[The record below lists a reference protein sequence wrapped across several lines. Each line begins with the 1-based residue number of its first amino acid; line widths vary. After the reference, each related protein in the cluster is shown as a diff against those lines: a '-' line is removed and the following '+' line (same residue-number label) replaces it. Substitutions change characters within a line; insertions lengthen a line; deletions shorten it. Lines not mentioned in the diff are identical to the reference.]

1 MSFADLKAK
10 ANDMS
15 SLVGAAQSTTEKK
28 SYGDDRMWKPTV
40 DKAGNGYAVIRFL
53 PTVEGDDLPW
63 AKYWDHFFQG
73 PTGQWY
79 VEKSLT
85 TIGKDD
91 PVSEM
96 NSKLWN
102 TGIEADKDMAR
113 RRKRR
118 LHYVSN
124 IYVVSDPESPENEGK
139 VFLYTYG
146 AKIFEK
152 IMDSMQPKY
161 EDETPINPFDLWKGA
176 NFKMKIAQVAGFR
189 NYDRSEFGSAEAL
202 NADDSVLEGIYNQ
215 QFALKEFT
223 DPNSFKSYSELNL
236 KLTRVL
242 GEEVKMGE
250 NIRTEIDYVDESMKD
265 NPPFNAGPTVSDPV
279 AVAADPV
286 QRAEAED
293 DTMSYFA
300 KLAAEA

>member
-15 SLVGAAQSTTEKK
+15 ALVGAAGTSTTEKK

-53 PTVEGDDLPW
+53 PAVEGDDLPW

-102 TGIEADKDMAR
+102 TGIEADKDTAR
-113 RRKRR
+113 KRKRR

-124 IYVVSDPESPENEGK
+124 IYVVSDPENPENEGK

-152 IMDSMQPKY
+152 IMDSMQPKFQ
-161 EDETPINPFDLWKGA
+161 DESPVNPFDMWKGA
-176 NFKMKIAQVAGFR
+176 NFKMKIANVAGYR
-189 NYDRSEFGSAEAL
+189 NYDRSEFANAEAL

-215 QFALKEFT
+215 QHSLNEFT
-223 DPNSFKSYSELNL
+223 DPSSFKSYSELNL

-242 GEEVKMGE
+242 GEEVKAVE
-250 NIRTEIDYVDESMKD
+250 DDA
-265 NPPFNAGPTVSDPV
+265 PFNDAPAMSDPV
-279 AVAADPV
+279 ATAADPIA
-286 QRAEAED
+286 RADSDND

>member
-15 SLVGAAQSTTEKK
+15 TLVGAAGSTEKK

-53 PTVEGDDLPW
+53 PAVEGDDLPW

-85 TIGKDD
+85 TIQKDD
-91 PVSEM
+91 PVSQM

-102 TGIEADKDMAR
+102 TGIEADKDLAR
-113 RRKRR
+113 KRKRR

-124 IYVVSDPESPENEGK
+124 IYVVADPENPENEGK
-139 VFLYTYG
+139 VFLYGYG

-152 IMDSMQPKY
+152 IMDSMQPKFQ
-161 EDETPINPFDLWKGA
+161 DETPVNPFDLWKGA
-176 NFKMKIAQVAGFR
+176 NFKMKIANVAGYR
-189 NYDRSEFGSAEAL
+189 NYDRSEFANAEAL
-202 NADDSVLEGIYNQ
+202 NADDSVLEGIYNKQ
-215 QFALKEFT
+215 YALSEFT
-223 DPNSFKSYSELNL
+223 DPTSFKSYSELNL

-242 GEEVKMGE
+242 GEEVKT
-250 NIRTEIDYVDESMKD
+250 NRTEIDYVDEDIKNES
-265 NPPFNAGPTVSDPV
+265 PFNDSPNDVKDPV
-279 AVAADPV
+279 ATAADPV
-286 QRAEAED
+286 ARADSDND

>member
-1 MSFADLKAK
+1 MGFADMKAK
-10 ANDMS
+10 AMNMD
-15 SLVGAAQSTTEKK
+15 SLVSAAEQAGGKKK

-53 PTVEGDDLPW
+53 PPVEGDDLPW

-85 TIGKDD
+85 TLGKDD

-96 NSKLWN
+96 NSALWN
-102 TGIEADKDMAR
+102 TGIEADKDTAR
-113 RRKRR
+113 KRKRR
-118 LHYVSN
+118 LHYTSN
-124 IYVVSDPESPENEGK
+124 ILVVSDPENPENNGK
-139 VFLYTYG
+139 VFLYEYG

-152 IMDSMQPKY
+152 LMDAMQPKFA
-161 EDETPINPFDLWKGA
+161 DETPLNPFDMWKGV
-176 NFKMKIAQVAGFR
+176 NFKIKIAQVAGFR
-189 NYDRSEFGSAEAL
+189 NYDRSEFGPVEQL
-202 NADDSVLEGIYNQ
+202 ADDDKLEAIYNQ
-215 QFALKEFT
+215 EYSLKEFT
-223 DPNSFKSYSELNL
+223 DPSTFKSYDELKL

-242 GEEVKMGE
+242 GEDGAVTTSAEQ
-250 NIRTEIDYVDESMKD
+250 VDLDEKVES
-265 NPPFNAGPTVSDPV
+265 PFV
-279 AVAADPV
+279 ADTPEVAAPDNSS
-286 QRAEAED
+286 D

>member
-15 SLVGAAQSTTEKK
+15 ALVGAAGTGTEKK

-85 TIGKDD
+85 TIQKDD

-124 IYVVSDPESPENEGK
+124 IYIVSDPESPENNGK
-139 VFLYTYG
+139 TFLYTYG

-161 EDETPINPFDLWKGA
+161 EDETPINPFDMWKGA
-176 NFKMKIAQVAGFR
+176 HFKMKIANVAGYR
-189 NYDRSEFGSAEAL
+189 NYDRSEFGTAEPL
-202 NADDSVLEGIYNQ
+202 NADDSVMEGIYNQ
-215 QFALKEFT
+215 QHSLKEFT
-223 DPNSFKSYSELNL
+223 EATSFKSYSELNL

-242 GEEVKMGE
+242 GEEVKSM
-250 NIRTEIDYVDESMKD
+250 NRTEIDYVDED
-265 NPPFNAGPTVSDPV
+265 ITNETRQDPV

-286 QRAEAED
+286 ARADSDND

>member
-15 SLVGAAQSTTEKK
+15 ALVGAAGTSTTEKK

-53 PTVEGDDLPW
+53 PAVEGDDLPW

-102 TGIEADKDMAR
+102 TGIEADKDLAR
-113 RRKRR
+113 KRKRR

-124 IYVVSDPESPENEGK
+124 IYVVSDPENPENEGK

-152 IMDSMQPKY
+152 IMDSMQPKFQ
-161 EDETPINPFDLWKGA
+161 DESPVNPFDMWKGA
-176 NFKMKIAQVAGFR
+176 NFKMKIANVAGYR
-189 NYDRSEFGSAEAL
+189 NYDRSEFANAEAL

-215 QFALKEFT
+215 QHSLNEFT
-223 DPNSFKSYSELNL
+223 DPSSFKSYSELNL

-242 GEEVKMGE
+242 GEEVKAVE
-250 NIRTEIDYVDESMKD
+250 DDA
-265 NPPFNAGPTVSDPV
+265 PFNDAPAMSDPV
-279 AVAADPV
+279 AVAADPIA
-286 QRAEAED
+286 RADSDND

>member
-15 SLVGAAQSTTEKK
+15 ALVGAAESTTEKK
-28 SYGDDRMWKPTV
+28 SYVDERMWKPTV
-40 DKAGNGYAVIRFL
+40 DKAGNGYAIIRFL
-53 PTVEGDDLPW
+53 PAVEGDDLPW

-102 TGIEADKDMAR
+102 TGIESDKDIAR
-113 RRKRR
+113 KRKRR

-124 IYVVSDPESPENEGK
+124 IYVVSDPESPENNGK
-139 VFLYTYG
+139 TFLYTYG

-152 IMDSMQPKY
+152 IMNSMQPQY
-161 EDETPINPFDLWKGA
+161 EDETAVNPFDLWKGA

-189 NYDRSEFGSAEAL
+189 NYDRSEFGKAEAL
-202 NADDSVLEGIYNQ
+202 HTDDAVLEDIYNKQ
-215 QFALKEFT
+215 HSLTEFT
-223 DPNSFKSYSELNL
+223 DVDTFKSYSELNL

-242 GEEVKMGE
+242 GEDIKMSVPE
-250 NIRTEIDYVDESMKD
+250 DDS
-265 NPPFNAGPTVSDPV
+265 PFNDEPIVSDPV

>member
-10 ANDMS
+10 ASDMS
-15 SLVGAAQSTTEKK
+15 SLVGAASSATTKK
-28 SYGDDRMWKPTV
+28 SFGDDRMWKPTV

-102 TGIEADKDMAR
+102 TGIEADKDTAR
-113 RRKRR
+113 KRKRR

-124 IYVVSDPESPENEGK
+124 IYVVSDPENRENEGK
-139 VFLYTYG
+139 VMLYTYG

-161 EDETPINPFDLWKGA
+161 EDESPVNPFDMWKGA
-176 NFKMKIAQVAGFR
+176 NFKMKISNVAGYR
-189 NYDRSEFGSAEAL
+189 NYDRSSFGAVEVL
-202 NADDSVLEGIYNQ
+202 NADDSVLEGVYNQ
-215 QFALKEFT
+215 QFSLKEFT
-223 DPNSFKSYSELNL
+223 DADTFKSYSELNL

-242 GEEVKMGE
+242 GEEL
-250 NIRTEIDYVDESMKD
+250 
-265 NPPFNAGPTVSDPV
+265 
-279 AVAADPV
+279 V
-286 QRAEAED
+286 QRNEVDSVNEPEVEQETRSEEAFTAPAAKVESD
-293 DTMSYFA
+293 TEDTMSYFA

>member
-15 SLVGAAQSTTEKK
+15 ALVGAAESTTEKK
-28 SYGDDRMWKPTV
+28 SYVDERMWKPTV
-40 DKAGNGYAVIRFL
+40 DKAGNGYAIIRFL
-53 PTVEGDDLPW
+53 PAVEGDDLPW

-102 TGIEADKDMAR
+102 TGIEADKDIAR
-113 RRKRR
+113 KRKRR

-124 IYVVSDPESPENEGK
+124 IYVVSDPESPENNGK
-139 VFLYTYG
+139 TFLYTYG

-152 IMDSMQPKY
+152 IMNSMQPQY
-161 EDETPINPFDLWKGA
+161 EDETAVNPFDLWKGA

-189 NYDRSEFGSAEAL
+189 NYDRSEFGKAEAL
-202 NADDSVLEGIYNQ
+202 HTDDAVLEDIYNKQ
-215 QFALKEFT
+215 HSLTEFT
-223 DPNSFKSYSELNL
+223 DVDTFKSYSELNL

-242 GEEVKMGE
+242 GEEVKT
-250 NIRTEIDYVDESMKD
+250 NRTEIDYVDEDIKNES
-265 NPPFNAGPTVSDPV
+265 PFNDGPVVSDPV

-286 QRAEAED
+286 QKAEAED

>member
-15 SLVGAAQSTTEKK
+15 ALVGAAGSTTEKK

-124 IYVVSDPESPENEGK
+124 IYIVSDPESPENNGK

-161 EDETPINPFDLWKGA
+161 EDETPVNPFDMWKGA
-176 NFKMKIAQVAGFR
+176 NFKMKIANVAGYR
-189 NYDRSEFGSAEAL
+189 NYDRSEFGAAEAL
-202 NADDSVLEGIYNQ
+202 NADDNVLEGIYNKQ
-215 QFALKEFT
+215 YALKEFT
-223 DPNSFKSYSELNL
+223 DPTSFKSYSELNL

-242 GEEVKMGE
+242 GEEVKMSVPE
-250 NIRTEIDYVDESMKD
+250 DDS
-265 NPPFNAGPTVSDPV
+265 PFNDGPSVSDPV

-286 QRAEAED
+286 QKADSDND

>member
-15 SLVGAAQSTTEKK
+15 ALVGAAGTGTEKK

-102 TGIEADKDMAR
+102 TGIEADKDLAR
-113 RRKRR
+113 KRKRR

-124 IYVVSDPESPENEGK
+124 IYVVSDPENPENEGK
-139 VFLYTYG
+139 VFLYGYG

-152 IMDSMQPKY
+152 IMDSMQPKFQ
-161 EDETPINPFDLWKGA
+161 DETPVNPFDLWKGA
-176 NFKMKIAQVAGFR
+176 NFKMKIANVAGYR
-189 NYDRSEFGSAEAL
+189 NYDRSEFAPAEAL
-202 NADDSVLEGIYNQ
+202 HTDDNVLEGIYNKQ
-215 QFALKEFT
+215 YALKEFT
-223 DPNSFKSYSELNL
+223 DPSSFKSYSELNL

-242 GEEVKMGE
+242 GEEVKTAAVE
-250 NIRTEIDYVDESMKD
+250 DDA
-265 NPPFNAGPTVSDPV
+265 PFNDAPAMSDPV
-279 AVAADPV
+279 ATAADPV
-286 QRAEAED
+286 ARADSDND

>member
-10 ANDMS
+10 ASDMS
-15 SLVGAAQSTTEKK
+15 SLVGAASSATTKK
-28 SYGDDRMWKPTV
+28 TFGDDRMWKPTV

-85 TIGKDD
+85 TIQKDD

-102 TGIEADKDMAR
+102 TGIEADKDTAR
-113 RRKRR
+113 KRKRR

-124 IYVVSDPESPENEGK
+124 IYVVSDPENRENEGK
-139 VFLYTYG
+139 VMLYTYG

-161 EDETPINPFDLWKGA
+161 EDESPVNPFDMWKGA
-176 NFKMKIAQVAGFR
+176 NFKMKISNVAGYR
-189 NYDRSEFGSAEAL
+189 NYDRSSFGAVEVL
-202 NADDSVLEGIYNQ
+202 NADDSVLEGVYNQ
-215 QFALKEFT
+215 QFSLKEFT
-223 DPNSFKSYSELNL
+223 DADTFKSYSELNL

-242 GEEVKMGE
+242 GEEL
-250 NIRTEIDYVDESMKD
+250 
-265 NPPFNAGPTVSDPV
+265 
-279 AVAADPV
+279 V
-286 QRAEAED
+286 QRNEVDSVNEPEVEQETRSEEAFTAPAAKVESD
-293 DTMSYFA
+293 TEDTMSYFA

>member
-1 MSFADLKAK
+1 MSFQDLKNK
-10 ANDMS
+10 A
-15 SLVGAAQSTTEKK
+15 GAIDSNLQAAASSTTEKK
-28 SYGDDRMWKPTV
+28 SYGDDRQWKPTV

-53 PTVEGDDLPW
+53 PAVEGDDLPW

-85 TIGKDD
+85 TLGKDD

-102 TGIEADKDMAR
+102 TGIESDKDIAR
-113 RRKRR
+113 KRKRR

-124 IYVVSDPESPENEGK
+124 ICVVSDPENPENNGK

-152 IMDSMQPKY
+152 IMNSMQPQY
-161 EDETPINPFDLWKGA
+161 EDETAVNPFDLWKGA

-189 NYDRSEFGSAEAL
+189 NYDRSEFGGVEAL
-202 NADDSVLEGIYNQ
+202 NADDTVLEDIYNKEYS
-215 QFALKEFT
+215 LKEFT
-223 DPNSFKSYSELNL
+223 DPSTYKTYSELNL

-242 GEEVKMGE
+242 GEDGGTSQEKSAMAE
-250 NIRTEIDYVDESMKD
+250 SVDDS
-265 NPPFNAGPTVSDPV
+265 PFNDSPNDVQDPV

-286 QRAEAED
+286 ARADSDND

>member
-15 SLVGAAQSTTEKK
+15 ALVGAAGTGTQEKK

-53 PTVEGDDLPW
+53 PAVEGDDLPW

-102 TGIEADKDMAR
+102 TGIEADKDLAR
-113 RRKRR
+113 KRKRR

-124 IYVVSDPESPENEGK
+124 IYVVSDPENPENEGK

-152 IMDSMQPKY
+152 IMDSMQPKFQ
-161 EDETPINPFDLWKGA
+161 DETPVNPFDMWKGA
-176 NFKMKIAQVAGFR
+176 NFKMKIANVAGYR
-189 NYDRSEFGSAEAL
+189 NYDRSEFAPAEAL
-202 NADDSVLEGIYNQ
+202 HTDDNVLEGIYNKQ
-215 QFALKEFT
+215 YALKEFT
-223 DPNSFKSYSELNL
+223 DPSSFKSYSELNL

-242 GEEVKMGE
+242 GEEVKTAAVE
-250 NIRTEIDYVDESMKD
+250 DDA
-265 NPPFNAGPTVSDPV
+265 PFNDAPAMSDPV
-279 AVAADPV
+279 ATAADPV
-286 QRAEAED
+286 ARADSDND

>member
-15 SLVGAAQSTTEKK
+15 ALVGAAGTSTTEKK

-53 PTVEGDDLPW
+53 PAVEGDDLPW

-85 TIGKDD
+85 TISKDD

-102 TGIEADKDMAR
+102 TGIEADKDTAR
-113 RRKRR
+113 KRKRR

-124 IYVVSDPESPENEGK
+124 IYVVSDPENPENEGK

-152 IMDSMQPKY
+152 IMDSMQPKFQ
-161 EDETPINPFDLWKGA
+161 DESPVNPFDMWKGA
-176 NFKMKIAQVAGFR
+176 NFKMKIANVAGYR
-189 NYDRSEFGSAEAL
+189 NYDRSEFANAEAL
-202 NADDSVLEGIYNQ
+202 NADDSALEGIYNQ
-215 QFALKEFT
+215 QHSLNEFT
-223 DPNSFKSYSELNL
+223 DPSSFKSYSELNL

-242 GEEVKMGE
+242 GEEVKAVE
-250 NIRTEIDYVDESMKD
+250 DDA
-265 NPPFNAGPTVSDPV
+265 PFNDAPAMSDPV
-279 AVAADPV
+279 ATAADPV
-286 QRAEAED
+286 ARADSDND

>member
-1 MSFADLKAK
+1 MSFQDLKNK
-10 ANDMS
+10 A
-15 SLVGAAQSTTEKK
+15 GAIDSNLQAAASSTTEKK
-28 SYGDDRMWKPTV
+28 SYGDDRQWKPTV

-53 PTVEGDDLPW
+53 PAVEGDDLPW

-85 TIGKDD
+85 TLGKDD

-102 TGIEADKDMAR
+102 TGIESDKDIAR
-113 RRKRR
+113 KRKRR

-124 IYVVSDPESPENEGK
+124 ICVVSDPENPENNGK

-152 IMDSMQPKY
+152 IMNSMQPQY
-161 EDETPINPFDLWKGA
+161 EDETAVNPFDLWKGA

-189 NYDRSEFGSAEAL
+189 NYDRSEFGKAEAL
-202 NADDSVLEGIYNQ
+202 HTDDAVLEDIYNKQ
-215 QFALKEFT
+215 HSLTEFT
-223 DPNSFKSYSELNL
+223 DVDTFKSYSELNL

-242 GEEVKMGE
+242 GEEVKT
-250 NIRTEIDYVDESMKD
+250 NRTEIDYVDEDIKNES
-265 NPPFNAGPTVSDPV
+265 PFNDGPVVSDPV

>member
-1 MSFADLKAK
+1 VPLK
-10 ANDMS
+10 
-15 SLVGAAQSTTEKK
+15 KK

-53 PTVEGDDLPW
+53 PAVEGDDLPW

-102 TGIEADKDMAR
+102 TGIESDKEVAR
-113 RRKRR
+113 KRKRR

-124 IYVVSDPESPENEGK
+124 IMVISDPENPANNGK
-139 VFLYTYG
+139 TFLYEYG

-152 IMDSMQPKY
+152 LMDAMQPKFA
-161 EDETPINPFDLWKGA
+161 DETAVNPFDMWKGA
-176 NFKMKIAQVAGFR
+176 NFKIKIAQVAGFR
-189 NYDRSEFGSAEAL
+189 NYDRSEFGPVEPLAE
-202 NADDSVLEGIYNQ
+202 DDKLETIYNQ
-215 QFALKEFT
+215 EYSLKEFT
-223 DPNSFKSYSELNL
+223 DPSTYKSYDELNL

-242 GEEVKMGE
+242 GEDGAVTTSAEQ
-250 NIRTEIDYVDESMKD
+250 VDLDEKVES
-265 NPPFNAGPTVSDPV
+265 PFVDAAPV
-279 AVAADPV
+279 ATADDSGS
-286 QRAEAED
+286 D

>member
-15 SLVGAAQSTTEKK
+15 ALVGAAESTTEKK

-63 AKYWDHFFQG
+63 AKFWDHFFQG

-91 PVSEM
+91 PVSES

-102 TGIEADKDMAR
+102 TGIEADKDTAR

-124 IYVVSDPESPENEGK
+124 ICVVSENPENNGK
-139 VFLYTYG
+139 TFLYTYG

-152 IMDSMQPKY
+152 IMNSMQPQY
-161 EDETPINPFDLWKGA
+161 EDETAVNPFDLWKGS

-189 NYDRSEFGSAEAL
+189 NYDRSEFGKPEPL
-202 NADDSVLEGIYNQ
+202 NADDSILEDIYNKQ
-215 QFALKEFT
+215 YSLKEFT
-223 DPNSFKSYSELNL
+223 DASTFKSYSELNL

-242 GEEVKMGE
+242 GEEITAA
-250 NIRTEIDYVDESMKD
+250 NRSEIDYVDEDIKNES
-265 NPPFNAGPTVSDPV
+265 PFNDGPVVKDPV

-286 QRAEAED
+286 QKAEAED

>member
-1 MSFADLKAK
+1 MSLQALKK
-10 ANDMS
+10 SS
-15 SLVGAAQSTTEKK
+15 SLDKLLGAAEIENAPQDKK
-28 SYGDDRMWKPTV
+28 SYTDERLWKPVV
-40 DKAGNGYAVIRFL
+40 DKTGNGYAVIRFL

-85 TIGKDD
+85 TIQKDD

-102 TGIEADKDMAR
+102 TGIEADKDTAR
-113 RRKRR
+113 KRKRR

-124 IYVVSDPESPENEGK
+124 IYVVSDPENRENEGK
-139 VFLYTYG
+139 VMLYTYG

-161 EDETPINPFDLWKGA
+161 EDESPVNPFDMWKGA
-176 NFKMKIAQVAGFR
+176 NFKMKISNVAGYR
-189 NYDRSEFGSAEAL
+189 NYDRSSFGAVEVL
-202 NADDSVLEGIYNQ
+202 NADDSVLEGVYNQ
-215 QFALKEFT
+215 QFSLKEFT
-223 DPNSFKSYSELNL
+223 DADTFKSYSELNL

-242 GEEVKMGE
+242 GEEL
-250 NIRTEIDYVDESMKD
+250 
-265 NPPFNAGPTVSDPV
+265 
-279 AVAADPV
+279 V
-286 QRAEAED
+286 QRNEVDSVNEPEVEQETRSEEAFTAPAAKVESD
-293 DTMSYFA
+293 TEDTMSYFA

>member
-10 ANDMS
+10 ASDMS
-15 SLVGAAQSTTEKK
+15 SLVGAAGSTKEKK
-28 SYGDDRMWKPTV
+28 SFGDDRMWKPSV

-85 TIGKDD
+85 TIQKDD

-124 IYVVSDPESPENEGK
+124 IYVVSDPDNPENNGK

-152 IMDSMQPKY
+152 LMDSMQPKY
-161 EDETPINPFDLWKGA
+161 EDESPVNPFDMWKGC

-189 NYDRSEFGSAEAL
+189 NYDRSEFGPAEAL
-202 NADDSVLEGIYNQ
+202 NADDAALEAIYNKQ
-215 QFALKEFT
+215 YALSEFT
-223 DPNSFKSYSELNL
+223 DPTSFKSYSELNL

-242 GEEVKMGE
+242 GEEIT
-250 NIRTEIDYVDESMKD
+250 NRADIDHIDQDISVDQD
-265 NPPFNAGPTVSDPV
+265 NRSEEAFHNADPV
-279 AVAADPV
+279 ATAADPV
-286 QRAEAED
+286 ARADSDND

>member
-15 SLVGAAQSTTEKK
+15 ALVGAAESTTEKK
-28 SYGDDRMWKPTV
+28 SYVDERMWKPTV

-53 PTVEGDDLPW
+53 PAVEGDDLPW

-102 TGIEADKDMAR
+102 TGIEADKDIAR
-113 RRKRR
+113 KRKRR

-124 IYVVSDPESPENEGK
+124 IYIVSDPESPENNGK

-152 IMDSMQPKY
+152 IMNSMQPQY
-161 EDETPINPFDLWKGA
+161 EDETAVNPFDLWKGA

-189 NYDRSEFGSAEAL
+189 NYDRSEFGKAEAL
-202 NADDSVLEGIYNQ
+202 HTDDAVLEDIYNKQ
-215 QFALKEFT
+215 HSLTEFT
-223 DPNSFKSYSELNL
+223 DVDTFKSYSELNL

-242 GEEVKMGE
+242 GEDVKMSVPE
-250 NIRTEIDYVDESMKD
+250 DDS
-265 NPPFNAGPTVSDPV
+265 PFNDEPSVSDPV

-286 QRAEAED
+286 QKAEAED

>member
-10 ANDMS
+10 ASDMS
-15 SLVGAAQSTTEKK
+15 SLVGAASSATTKK
-28 SYGDDRMWKPTV
+28 TFGDDRMWKPTV

-102 TGIEADKDMAR
+102 TGIEADKDTAR
-113 RRKRR
+113 KRKRR

-124 IYVVSDPESPENEGK
+124 IYVVSDTENPQNEGQ
-139 VFLYTYG
+139 VMLYTYG

-161 EDETPINPFDLWKGA
+161 EDESPVNPFDMWKGS
-176 NFKMKIAQVAGFR
+176 NFKMKISQVAGFR
-189 NYDRSEFGSAEAL
+189 NYDRSSFGAVEAL
-202 NADDSVLEGIYNQ
+202 NADDSILEGIYNKQ
-215 QFALKEFT
+215 YSLKEFT
-223 DPNSFKSYSELNL
+223 DLDTFKSYSELNL

-242 GEEVKMGE
+242 GEELVQRNE
-250 NIRTEIDYVDESMKD
+250 ADSYDEPEVAQDNRTEESFTAPAAK
-265 NPPFNAGPTVSDPV
+265 VESDT
-279 AVAADPV
+279 
-286 QRAEAED
+286 D

>member
-15 SLVGAAQSTTEKK
+15 ALVGAAGSTTEKK

-53 PTVEGDDLPW
+53 PAVEGDDLPW

-102 TGIEADKDMAR
+102 TGIEADKDTAR
-113 RRKRR
+113 KRKRR

-124 IYVVSDPESPENEGK
+124 IYVVSDPENPENEGK

-152 IMDSMQPKY
+152 IMDSMQPKFQ
-161 EDETPINPFDLWKGA
+161 DESPVNPFDMWKGA
-176 NFKMKIAQVAGFR
+176 NFKMKIANVAGYR
-189 NYDRSEFGSAEAL
+189 NYDRSEFANAEAL
-202 NADDSVLEGIYNQ
+202 NADDSVLESIYNQ
-215 QFALKEFT
+215 QHSLNEFT
-223 DPNSFKSYSELNL
+223 DPSSFKSYSELNL

-242 GEEVKMGE
+242 GEEVKAVE
-250 NIRTEIDYVDESMKD
+250 DDA
-265 NPPFNAGPTVSDPV
+265 PFNDAPAMSDPV
-279 AVAADPV
+279 ATAADPV
-286 QRAEAED
+286 ARADSDND

>member
-15 SLVGAAQSTTEKK
+15 ALVGAAGTGTEKK

-102 TGIEADKDMAR
+102 TGIEADKDLAR
-113 RRKRR
+113 KRKRR

-124 IYVVSDPESPENEGK
+124 IYVVSDPENPENEGK
-139 VFLYTYG
+139 VFLYGYG

-152 IMDSMQPKY
+152 IMDSMQPKFQ
-161 EDETPINPFDLWKGA
+161 DETPVNPFDMWKGA
-176 NFKMKIAQVAGFR
+176 NFKMKIANVAGYR
-189 NYDRSEFGSAEAL
+189 NYDRSEFAPAEAL
-202 NADDSVLEGIYNQ
+202 NADDNVLEGIYNKQ
-215 QFALKEFT
+215 YALSEFT
-223 DPNSFKSYSELNL
+223 DPSSFKSYSELNL

-242 GEEVKMGE
+242 GEEVKMPAVE
-250 NIRTEIDYVDESMKD
+250 DDA
-265 NPPFNAGPTVSDPV
+265 PFNDAPAMSDPV
-279 AVAADPV
+279 ATAADPV
-286 QRAEAED
+286 ARADSDND

>member
-1 MSFADLKAK
+1 MSA
-10 ANDMS
+10 
-15 SLVGAAQSTTEKK
+15 LVGAGGSTKEKK
-28 SYGDDRMWKPTV
+28 SFGDDRMWKPSV

-85 TIGKDD
+85 TINKDD

-102 TGIEADKDMAR
+102 TGIEADKDTAR
-113 RRKRR
+113 KRKRR

-124 IYVVSDPESPENEGK
+124 IYVVSDPENRENEGK
-139 VFLYTYG
+139 VMLYTFG

-161 EDETPINPFDLWKGA
+161 EDESPVNPFDMWKGS
-176 NFKMKIAQVAGFR
+176 NFKMKISQVAGFR
-189 NYDRSEFGSAEAL
+189 NYDRSSFGAVEAL
-202 NADDSVLEGIYNQ
+202 NADDSILEGIYNKQ
-215 QFALKEFT
+215 YSLKEFT
-223 DPNSFKSYSELNL
+223 DVSTFKSYSELNL

-242 GEEVKMGE
+242 GEELVTRGE
-250 NIRTEIDYVDESMKD
+250 VEQDEEQSSIDRTSIDRNDMPE
-265 NPPFNAGPTVSDPV
+265 V
-279 AVAADPV
+279 APAAKV
-286 QRAEAED
+286 EAESD

>member
-1 MSFADLKAK
+1 MSFQDLKNK
-10 ANDMS
+10 A
-15 SLVGAAQSTTEKK
+15 GAIDSNLQAAASSTTEKK
-28 SYGDDRMWKPTV
+28 SYGDDRQWKPTV

-53 PTVEGDDLPW
+53 PAVEGDDLPW

-85 TIGKDD
+85 TLGKDD

-102 TGIEADKDMAR
+102 TGIESDKDIAR
-113 RRKRR
+113 KRKRR

-124 IYVVSDPESPENEGK
+124 IYIVSDPESPENNGK

-152 IMDSMQPKY
+152 IMNSMQPQY
-161 EDETPINPFDLWKGA
+161 EDETAINPFDLWKGA

-189 NYDRSEFGSAEAL
+189 NYDRSEFGGAEAL
-202 NADDSVLEGIYNQ
+202 NADDAVLEDIYNKQ
-215 QFALKEFT
+215 YSLKEFT
-223 DPNSFKSYSELNL
+223 DPSTYKTYSELNL

-242 GEEVKMGE
+242 GEDGGTSQEKSAMAE
-250 NIRTEIDYVDESMKD
+250 SVDDS
-265 NPPFNAGPTVSDPV
+265 PFNDSPNDVQDPV

-286 QRAEAED
+286 ARADSDND